1 MPDYLSASGSMA
13 RARSL
18 GAELVTVHQWLRAE
32 LATIRDDLDSYA
44 GNTPRVPLQIR
55 CVAFCQAL
63 TDHHTSEDS
72 TAFSLLAE
80 AFPELTEVL
89 EQLREDHRLVAGI
102 LRRLSEILE
111 TLTPASS
118 GQAAREIDGLSAIL
132 ESHFQ
137 WEERRLVT
145 ALDEL
150 HSTRQAAELFGPAAA
165 GRTALP

>member
-137 WEERRLVT
+137 WEE
-145 ALDEL
+145 
-150 HSTRQAAELFGPAAA
+150 
-165 GRTALP
+165 